1 MAGDKEGTCGSVPF
15 QLSSQKQ
22 ERPETEDFRER
33 GERYMT
39 LKDELQVQFSSVQVH
54 WKVPNMLLEISG
66 EITPERM
73 KIWTQSKSNTQ
84 LWM

>member
-1 MAGDKEGTCGSVPF
+1 VAGDKEGTCGSVPF

-39 LKDELQVQFSSVQVH
+39 EVAGQKRLF
-54 WKVPNMLLEISG
+54 EIG
-66 EITPERM
+66 R
-73 KIWTQSKSNTQ
+73 
-84 LWM
+84 